1 VAVSREMSG
10 RGSSRGMSGCCV
22 NMVGIIA
29 RMSLGRAT
37 VPAVPAAATEAAATA
52 MFTIDGKTLCVR
64 CAPHPESTNDNH
76 L

>member
-1 VAVSREMSG
+1 MLCKHGRYYSQNESR
-10 RGSSRGMSGCCV
+10 
-22 NMVGIIA
+22 I
-29 RMSLGRAT
+29 
-37 VPAVPAAATEAAATA
+37 VPAVPAAATAAAATA